1 MDEPSGTLQVLRDS
15 LVPLL
20 EGMVYGT
27 LPLTA
32 ISFVLGLALA
42 LGLALMRL
50 SRVRLLA
57 GLARGYVSIVR
68 GTPLLLQLFIIFYG
82 LPSLGVTIE
91 PFPSALIAFTLNV
104 GGYASEVVRASILAV
119 PRGQWEAASTVG
131 MGYTTTLRRVVLPQ
145 ATRVAVPPLSNTL
158 LALVKDTSLAS
169 TIGVTE
175 LLRKA
180 QEIAAPTYEF
190 FALYTVAAGY
200 YWVVCLV
207 LSFTQTRL
215 ESRFDRYVAT

>member
-1 MDEPSGTLQVLRDS
+1 MDESSGTLQVLRDS
-15 LVPLL
+15 LLPLL

-91 PFPSALIAFTLNV
+91 PFAN
-104 GGYASEVVRASILAV
+104 
-119 PRGQWEAASTVG
+119 W
-131 MGYTTTLRRVVLPQ
+131 RR
-145 ATRVAVPPLSNTL
+145 
-158 LALVKDTSLAS
+158 
-169 TIGVTE
+169 
-175 LLRKA
+175 
-180 QEIAAPTYEF
+180 
-190 FALYTVAAGY
+190 
-200 YWVVCLV
+200 
-207 LSFTQTRL
+207 
-215 ESRFDRYVAT
+215 